1 VWKDGTDSIYDG
13 VHSGPLYSRWS
24 LDADLAAA
32 ELVVDAIRFPQI
44 IASPDSELSVALQ
57 HVYDAVHARTELLQD
72 WLSWFITC
80 LGEIP
85 TLPQLNSRQTPKKL
99 HRGVG
104 KQKSQKCACTR
115 KEFVAKLFAGFHVP
129 GGKADVA

>member
-1 VWKDGTDSIYDG
+1 MWKDGTDSIYDG

-57 HVYDAVHARTELLQD
+57 HGMMRCMHAR
-72 WLSWFITC
+72 
-80 LGEIP
+80 
-85 TLPQLNSRQTPKKL
+85 NSYRIGC
-99 HRGVG
+99 RGSSPV
-104 KQKSQKCACTR
+104 S
-115 KEFVAKLFAGFHVP
+115 AKFQRCRS
-129 GGKADVA
+129 